1 MGRTKERDGRERRSE
16 GEREGRREVGE
27 GEGDGGEGIGMG
39 GRNRTRESTRT
50 GEGANAAACIG
61 GRVVFILLPAA
72 AAVSHVSYPHRH
84 RLGCFGA
91 CHY

>member
-16 GEREGRREVGE
+16 GEREGRRGR
-27 GEGDGGEGIGMG
+27 GGRRR
-39 GRNRTRESTRT
+39 GRNRD
-50 GEGANAAACIG
+50 
-61 GRVVFILLPAA
+61 GRKEQDKRKHKDGRGSECCSLHRAVVVFILLPAA